1 MTRPWRVA
9 TRRSALAQA
18 QAGAFADA
26 LAQATGREAE
36 LVPMATTGDEDPTR
50 AIEAFDAK
58 GVFVDRT
65 REAVLSGDCDVV
77 VHSYKDLPT
86 AAPEGLVVGAVPR
99 RADPRDLLVTREGLT
114 LARIPRTHPF
124 TVGTSSQR
132 RRAQL
137 LRARRDLIVQPLRGN
152 LDTRLRKVA
161 DGDLDAVVVAMAGVQ
176 RLGPVEHA
184 VKAVPLEPGELL
196 SAPAQGALAVECRAD
211 DRDTRAALRLVDDE
225 PTRVCVT
232 AERTMLE
239 ALAGGCTAPIG
250 ALARITDEGSGQG
263 SRRVELLGMVAEPGG
278 GRLLRTSHEAAV
290 TQVEE
295 LGRTV
300 AAALLSNGA
309 DEILA
314 ALDRPDR

>member
-9 TRRSALAQA
+9 TRRSALARA
-18 QAGAFADA
+18 QAGQVADA
-26 LAQATGREAE
+26 LAQVTGRPAE
-36 LVPMATTGDEDPTR
+36 LVPMATTGDEQPDR

-65 REAVLSGDCDVV
+65 RQAGRDGDCDLV

-86 AAPEGLVVGAVPR
+86 APAEGLVIGAVPR
-99 RADPRDLLVTREGLT
+99 RADPRDLLVTRDGHRLSS
-114 LARIPRTHPF
+114 IPRTHPF
-124 TVGTSSQR
+124 TVGTSSTR

-137 LRARRDLIVQPLRGN
+137 AKARRDLLLQPLRGN

-161 DGDLDAVVVAMAGVQ
+161 EGDLDAVVVAMAGVQ

-196 SAPAQGALAVECRAD
+196 SAPAQGALALECRDGDQATLDALAELD
-211 DRDTRAALRLVDDE
+211 DPETH
-225 PTRVCVT
+225 VCVR
-232 AERTMLE
+232 AERVFLA

-250 ALARITDEGSGQG
+250 ALATLRSGTADDG
-263 SRRVELLGMVAEPGG
+263 MLELLGLVADPNGSTV
-278 GRLLRTSHEAAV
+278 LRASHEAATNAV
-290 TQVEE
+290 DD
-295 LGRTV
+295 LGRTL
-300 AAALLSNGA
+300 AATLLGQGG

-314 ALDRPDR
+314 ALDRP